1 MDIPIILA
9 SWLKQLDVCVP
20 FIVAVRFADILEA
33 EKSVS
38 AAAVL

>member
-1 MDIPIILA
+1 MDVPIILA
-9 SWLKQLDVCVP
+9 SWLKQLDGVP
-20 FIVAVRFADILEA
+20 FIGAVRFADILEA

>member
-1 MDIPIILA
+1 MDVPIILA
-9 SWLKQLDVCVP
+9 SWLKQLDVP

-38 AAAVL
+38 AAAFL